1 MSADFIRSLW
11 PHAFILKTWSGSV
24 VLDVAGLNPPV
35 RGLSASLHPEAG
47 CAAPTGPGCTDPL
60 WTERSRTEPNRT
72 ELSRTAQRSP
82 SVPSSLSPGRRLS
95 YQPGLCSRVSVWM
108 EAPGGRRLRISPL
121 LVLMLCC
128 SAAPGHAER
137 VSEHTRTHS
146 HTHTRAHTHTHTR
159 TGDPVMGQMLLL
171 MHEWWAYRLLLWK
184 SSKNVSNLFL
194 IFNKSSEWSQ
204 TPSQYTRLY

>member
-1 MSADFIRSLW
+1 MLLFWKRGPEVWCWMLRAW
-11 PHAFILKTWSGSV
+11 T
-24 VLDVAGLNPPV
+24 PPV

-108 EAPGGRRLRISPL
+108 EAPGGRRLRIGPL

-146 HTHTRAHTHTHTR
+146 HTHTRAHTHAHSHR
-159 TGDPVMGQMLLL
+159 WSGDGSDAFIDAWM
-171 MHEWWAYRLLLWK
+171 
-184 SSKNVSNLFL
+184 VSL
-194 IFNKSSEWSQ
+194 
-204 TPSQYTRLY
+204 